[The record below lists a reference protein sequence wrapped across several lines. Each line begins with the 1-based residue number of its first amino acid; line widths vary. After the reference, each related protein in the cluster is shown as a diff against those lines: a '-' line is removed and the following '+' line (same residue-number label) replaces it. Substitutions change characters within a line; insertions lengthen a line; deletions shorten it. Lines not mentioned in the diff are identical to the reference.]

1 MKKAASILCL
11 LPLLAGCGF
20 EERIPLK
27 MTLMNQTQPLRKE
40 TNLESI
46 IRFDIGSL
54 EITREENANSLY
66 SLDMEYDKAS
76 CTPIIHYD
84 SISEGKEGRF
94 SFSLE
99 SMEKTTLRR
108 ERYNN
113 RLRLALTNSIPLS
126 LRITTKVGDVHLSLS
141 GMKLARIDFE
151 SGVGGT
157 KISSYKSN
165 PIPCEYV
172 RLKNGVGSIEAIGLG
187 NINFRELDFNGG
199 VGGANLD
206 FTGEWKQNAI
216 IRIKVGVGGVNLR
229 MPREI
234 GVRIDA
240 EKNLLSG
247 LQLEGFTQQG
257 AVYYSDNY
265 DKAAFKASIQV
276 ATGVGGFKITWI

>member
-1 MKKAASILCL
+1 
-11 LPLLAGCGF
+11 
-20 EERIPLK
+20 
-27 MTLMNQTQPLRKE
+27 MNQTQPLRKE

-113 RLRLALTNSIPLS
+113 RLRLALANSIPHS

-187 NINFRELDFNGG
+187 NINFRELDFDGG